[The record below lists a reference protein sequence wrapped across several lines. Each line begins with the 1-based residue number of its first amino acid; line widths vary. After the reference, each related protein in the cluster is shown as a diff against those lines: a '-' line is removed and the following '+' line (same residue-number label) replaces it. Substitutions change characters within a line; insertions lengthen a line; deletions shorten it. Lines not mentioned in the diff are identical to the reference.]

1 MEAAAASEQRRPRT
15 QRRVRMPA
23 LLPRSGI
30 PRPICNH
37 LSHGDTACSDASLCT
52 SPARESYSSNGGP
65 SPTPFGLGPVAKA
78 RIGENCQA
86 LRLWQRLLSFFVMA
100 GPARMRPQQR
110 IASALL
116 IVAAWFGAYAF
127 TWLSKWIIASWTEP
141 TFDIGNDVMSTMQF
155 RISGENAK
163 VSHWPLAATAKLI
176 AASILSWGAPLFVFF
191 AIIVA
196 RMMRRKNIDWQ
207 RVFLIAWPAL
217 IPPLW
222 FEVLSSHSQIHAS
235 FVSRSAAAS
244 TGVLLAALL
253 IQAKAT
259 PFELVH
265 QLKRAFTRKVRGPA
279 VEIPP
284 LK

>member
-15 QRRVRMPA
+15 RRRVRMPA

-86 LRLWQRLLSFFVMA
+86 LRLWQRLLSFFAMA
-100 GPARMRPQQR
+100 GPARMQPQQR

-127 TWLSKWIIASWTEP
+127 TWLSKWIIASWAEP
-141 TFDIGNDVMSTMQF
+141 TFDIGND
-155 RISGENAK
+155 
-163 VSHWPLAATAKLI
+163 
-176 AASILSWGAPLFVFF
+176 AS
-191 AIIVA
+191 
-196 RMMRRKNIDWQ
+196 
-207 RVFLIAWPAL
+207 
-217 IPPLW
+217 
-222 FEVLSSHSQIHAS
+222 SSQ
-235 FVSRSAAAS
+235 
-244 TGVLLAALL
+244 G
-253 IQAKAT
+253 
-259 PFELVH
+259 
-265 QLKRAFTRKVRGPA
+265 
-279 VEIPP
+279 
-284 LK
+284 